1 MFGEDCTTRSQIW
14 VVNDSPELVF
24 AQTVYVWLLDSTE
37 GVPEIVQRELL
48 TEIPCGKDG
57 ETSQEE
63 IEEITGRQEPGSF
76 FTPFPVPCSYD
87 TPNRLFR
94 CRAKEMWKSSLLSA
108 TTEVYSS
115 QPPVQLGLV
124 V

>member
-1 MFGEDCTTRSQIW
+1 MFGGDCTTRSQTG
-14 VVNDSPELVF
+14 VEYESPELVF

-87 TPNRLFR
+87 TPNRLLFR
-94 CRAKEMWKSSLLSA
+94 CRA
-108 TTEVYSS
+108 
-115 QPPVQLGLV
+115 
-124 V
+124 